1 LALLIGKIA
10 EISRYPVK
18 SFAGERLDTC
28 IIDTYGLYGDRFCA
42 FYDETKEGWDSFF
55 TARDIPKMLSYKA
68 ELVHKGVRITS
79 PDGRTFNWN
88 EDLLSEIQ
96 RYTKRKVSMLDY
108 KAAHPENANLMSVDT
123 ASVLIITDDTLRK
136 LEAIWGKGLD
146 QRRFRPN
153 LIVSLDQN
161 SISEKDWI
169 GKRLKIGSTELQ
181 VDIYCQRCS
190 MITLDPVTLERDTTL
205 LKKVNEHFNLYFGV
219 YASVIKTGQIQ
230 VGDKVYLVDLM

>member
-1 LALLIGKIA
+1 MTLQVGKIA

-68 ELVHKGVRITS
+68 ELVLEGVSITS
-79 PDGRTFNWN
+79 PDGRTFSWN

-123 ASVLIITDDTLRK
+123 ASVLIITDVTLR
-136 LEAIWGKGLD
+136 
-146 QRRFRPN
+146 
-153 LIVSLDQN
+153 
-161 SISEKDWI
+161 
-169 GKRLKIGSTELQ
+169 
-181 VDIYCQRCS
+181 
-190 MITLDPVTLERDTTL
+190 
-205 LKKVNEHFNLYFGV
+205 
-219 YASVIKTGQIQ
+219 
-230 VGDKVYLVDLM
+230 